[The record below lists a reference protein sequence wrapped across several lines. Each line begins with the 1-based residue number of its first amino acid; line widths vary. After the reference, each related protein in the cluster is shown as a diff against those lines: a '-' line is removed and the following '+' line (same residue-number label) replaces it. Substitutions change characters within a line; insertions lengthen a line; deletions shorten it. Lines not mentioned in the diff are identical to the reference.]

1 MLSNNEII
9 LELLAQNN
17 RVMAN
22 NDRINRVN
30 DRIMANNE
38 KIISMLQT
46 PNQSFINS
54 IPNTDI
60 TQLEEEPKTQEEKPP
75 ITPEEIK
82 NDIIKLL
89 KYIETIHDKEKQKK
103 VMKVIIDLDK
113 KLTELTEE
121 ETDKSS
127 SSNDIMSISSDS
139 VSSEIISIS
148 SEEFNDDDISLAV
161 SELSCDITDDNTDT
175 NSEFSNYTTTTSYT
189 DTDTDT
195 SYYTTTSSSTEII
208 SRKPTKKIKQKTNKR
223 KIIEF
228 IILTEEKNS
237 YSPEEIENMTDYEL
251 LIHFTR
257 ITQQHKLYCSHCHR
271 NKSLEYWVHSIRKRC
286 MKNGGLCSNMKL
298 PKTCDHQ
305 QAVNSISNTINNK
318 VYRTLRDPNTSNRY
332 KQQVM
337 QEKAEL
343 FEKLNKEVRPY
354 KY

>member
-1 MLSNNEII
+1 MSSNNEII

-17 RVMAN
+17 RVLAN
-22 NDRINRVN
+22 NDRV
-30 DRIMANNE
+30 MANNE

-54 IPNTDI
+54 IPNTDADI
-60 TQLEEEPKTQEEKPP
+60 KQLE
-75 ITPEEIK
+75 
-82 NDIIKLL
+82 
-89 KYIETIHDKEKQKK
+89 
-103 VMKVIIDLDK
+103 
-113 KLTELTEE
+113 
-121 ETDKSS
+121 TDTSC
-127 SSNDIMSISSDS
+127 SSNDETIS
-139 VSSEIISIS
+139 VSTESVSNEIISIS

-161 SELSCDITDDNTDT
+161 SELSCDVTDDNTDT
-175 NSEFSNYTTTTSYT
+175 NSEFSNYTTTSSSSYT
-189 DTDTDT
+189 DTT
-195 SYYTTTSSSTEII
+195 YYTTSSSCSSSSTEII
-208 SRKPTKKIKQKTNKR
+208 FRKPTKKTNKR
-223 KIIEF
+223 RIIEF

-286 MKNGGLCSNMKL
+286 MKKDGLCSNMKL

-318 VYRTLRDPNTSNRY
+318 IYRTLRDPNTSNRY
-332 KQQVM
+332 KQQVI